1 MALPVGTIVRKPG
14 ARGLLAAAKG
24 TAARPV
30 AKKPAPNPLLAA
42 FAEHLADEGMSVH
55 TVRAYRGVVANYL
68 DEHPGAP
75 DDAATLSRWLH
86 RFLKGK
92 TAGAASPRIAAAGH
106 WLRFREVETPLD
118 VPGGHRAPTQL
129 RDALTR
135 PELAQYV
142 EAITLCRHPSI
153 RCILALL
160 PLTGLRINE
169 ICNLGRADYVTRQ
182 GVPGL
187 LFTSAGR
194 KLRFVPLTNAART
207 CVEQYA
213 AFLTGPESEWLF
225 PSVADPSLPTPPD
238 TVRDQLR
245 EIRRAPTWTPHV
257 LRHTFATLA
266 LEGGMDL
273 LTLKE
278 LMGHLKLDTTAKYAQ
293 PTTVGRAVAS
303 AGVTLAA
310 MERAAKSDG

>member
-1 MALPVGTIVRKPG
+1 MPQVKTAPPAKR
-14 ARGLLAAAKG
+14 LLAAAK
-24 TAARPV
+24 ARPGK
-30 AKKPAPNPLLAA
+30 AKPAPNPALAA
-42 FAEHLADEGMSVH
+42 FAEYLADEGFSAH
-55 TVRAYRGVVANYL
+55 TVRAYRGVVAQYL
-68 DEHPGAP
+68 GEHPGVP
-75 DDAATLSRWLH
+75 DNAATLSRWLH
-86 RFLKGK
+86 RFLRGK

-106 WLRFREVETPLD
+106 WLRFRDIETPLD
-118 VPGGHRAPTQL
+118 LPGGHRAPTQL
-129 RDALTR
+129 RNAFTR
-135 PELAQYV
+135 QELAQYV

-160 PLTGLRINE
+160 PLTGLRIHE
-169 ICNLGRADYVTRQ
+169 VCSLRQADYVTRQ
-182 GVPGL
+182 GVLGFRFVGKGAKP
-187 LFTSAGR
+187 
-194 KLRFVPLTNAART
+194 RFVPVTKAART

-225 PSVADPSLPTPPD
+225 PSVADPSMPTPPD

-278 LMGHLKLDTTAKYAQ
+278 LMGHSKLDTPAIYAHPTA
-293 PTTVGRAVAS
+293 G
-303 AGVTLAA
+303 GMIAA
-310 MERAAKSDG
+310 MERAEKPPGV